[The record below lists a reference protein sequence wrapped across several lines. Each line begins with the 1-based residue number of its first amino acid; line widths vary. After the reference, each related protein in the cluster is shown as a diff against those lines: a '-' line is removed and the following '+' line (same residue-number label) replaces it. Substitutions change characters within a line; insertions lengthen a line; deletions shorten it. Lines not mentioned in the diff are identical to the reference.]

1 MRISTHS
8 FCAFVWLL
16 DLFGGC
22 FGSYLPIALENE
34 VFKIS
39 QTWVGLFLRYASI
52 FHFRFRLPVDCRRA
66 KEEERRRRRRWRNG
80 GIFNNMKNIDKI
92 YLGFLYF
99 GNSLR
104 SIKRGSGSFF
114 SNKESF

>member
-1 MRISTHS
+1 MFMRISTHS

-22 FGSYLPIALENE
+22 FGSYLPIALDNE

-52 FHFRFRLPVDCRRA
+52 FHFRFRFPVDCRRA
-66 KEEERRRRRRWRNG
+66 KEEEEDG
-80 GIFNNMKNIDKI
+80 EMGV
-92 YLGFLYF
+92 Y
-99 GNSLR
+99 STT
-104 SIKRGSGSFF
+104 
-114 SNKESF
+114 